1 MGARV
6 SMSIERA
13 YSEIKHLP
21 GGCEADSLEVVKE
34 VDRSIQDRCL
44 PSDCLT
50 FYRPSFGRHSKEK
63 ASVFGEFDA
72 IVASSQN
79 IYLIESKWDNLTE
92 YKNDK
97 LVIRPE
103 QLMRHQI
110 FSWYLTHWNRTY
122 SNKWADFIKEQ
133 QRAFNLRVKRIAPA
147 KSLLA
152 GNLEFVLNKL
162 LERCRTFSSESNI
175 KNVLLFFH
183 REKSRPPRNINKV
196 FTLIAID
203 YGKEVQSNFVLF

>member
-1 MGARV
+1 MN
-6 SMSIERA
+6 
-13 YSEIKHLP
+13 EILGYGEDALTLWALKRHISTIL
-21 GGCEADSLEVVKE
+21 DHFKDKS
-34 VDRSIQDRCL
+34 L

-50 FYRPSFGRHSKEK
+50 FYRPSFGRHSKEN

-72 IVASSQN
+72 IVSSPQN

-110 FSWYLTHWNRTY
+110 LSWYLAHWNRKY
-122 SNKWADFIKEQ
+122 SNKWTDFIKEQ
-133 QRAFNLRVKRIAPA
+133 QHAFHFRRKTIAPA

-152 GNLEFVLNKL
+152 ENLEFLIDKL
-162 LERCRTFSSESNI
+162 LERCKSFSSENNI

-183 REKSRPPRNINKV
+183 RGKSRPPRKINKA

-203 YGKEVQSNFVLF
+203 YGKEVQNNFVLL